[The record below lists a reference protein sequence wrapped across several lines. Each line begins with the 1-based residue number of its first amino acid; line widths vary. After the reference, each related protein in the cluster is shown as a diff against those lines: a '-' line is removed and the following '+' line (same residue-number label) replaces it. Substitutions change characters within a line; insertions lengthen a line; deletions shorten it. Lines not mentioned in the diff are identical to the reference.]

1 MKILKPNEVV
11 KKTGLS
17 RVTLWRLETSGNFP
31 KRVNLTHARFDWKE
45 DEVEGWIDSRPRGIC
60 KRDIK
65 SAVLV

>member
-31 KRVNLTHARFDWKE
+31 KRVNLTHARVGWKE

-65 SAVLV
+65 SAVRA

>member
-11 KKTGLS
+11 AKTGLS
-17 RVTLWRLETSGNFP
+17 RVTLWRLETNGNFP
-31 KRVNLTHARFDWKE
+31 ARINLTDGRVGWKE
-45 DEVEGWIDSRPRGIC
+45 DEIETWIDSRPRGIC